1 MKETDFNEAQ
11 ESKEENIDVKE
22 LLFKYLIHW
31 PWFVGA
37 VVACLIAAWVYLYM
51 STPVYNIS
59 ATVLIKDDKKGGSAG
74 MLSGLESLGL
84 DGMISSSQ
92 NIDNEIEVLHSK
104 TIPLVFCF
112 LLFDFNESF
121 YAPITPEEGQP
132 KIPTVL
138 PLSLYEEVA
147 RFSFDHSFS
156 YSS

>member
-37 VVACLIAAWVYLYM
+37 VVACLIAAWVYLYI

-84 DGMISSSQ
+84 VCLLTDWLLQSLDSQ
-92 NIDNEIEVLHSK
+92 IYHIQS
-104 TIPLVFCF
+104 I
-112 LLFDFNESF
+112 
-121 YAPITPEEGQP
+121 
-132 KIPTVL
+132 
-138 PLSLYEEVA
+138 
-147 RFSFDHSFS
+147 RFSLQIEKLL
-156 YSS
+156 